1 MKLSAVRTLSYTL
14 YALAALLLI
23 VDWYTDIFELT
34 FVALSLCVLVFV
46 INRLFWKCP
55 HCGKNLGRLEKL
67 AHCHNCGKELEM

>member
-23 VDWYTDIFELT
+23 IDWYTDIFELT
-34 FVALSLCVLVFV
+34 LVALSLCVLVFV

-55 HCGKNLGRLEKL
+55 HCGKNPGYKVTDRCP
-67 AHCHNCGKELEM
+67 HCNELLDS